1 MGGIGGNGGDVDA
14 QDSDEAED
22 ELQDD
27 HDDMDLTVTR
37 GAPRDSSMPQYDDT
51 SFNSVQ
57 HHSSSFNIIQQ
68 CANRI
73 HGQMR

>member
-1 MGGIGGNGGDVDA
+1 MGGIGGNGGDVDTP
-14 QDSDEAED
+14 DSDEAED

-37 GAPRDSSMPQYDDT
+37 GAPRDSSMSQYDDT

-57 HHSSSFNIIQQ
+57 IES
-68 CANRI
+68 
-73 HGQMR
+73 MDK